1 MVSLNRGDRMVR
13 KSRAKPAKLLE
24 PEDADPQLPVS
35 DGTIGVEYTPPPVGE
50 REEAQTYDCANCQG
64 DLPLRAERCPTCN
77 ELINWSSLDN

>member
-1 MVSLNRGDRMVR
+1 MPKKKTTV
-13 KSRAKPAKLLE
+13 LLE
-24 PEDADPQLPVS
+24 PENAVPVPVVT

-77 ELINWSSLDN
+77 ELIDWSSLDA

>member
-1 MVSLNRGDRMVR
+1 MPKKKTTVM
-13 KSRAKPAKLLE
+13 LE
-24 PEDADPQLPVS
+24 PETISPVPVVT

-77 ELINWSSLDN
+77 ESIDWSSLDN

>member
-1 MVSLNRGDRMVR
+1 MPKKKTTVM
-13 KSRAKPAKLLE
+13 LE
-24 PEDADPQLPVS
+24 PETIGVPVVT

-77 ELINWSSLDN
+77 ESIDWSSLDA

>member
-1 MVSLNRGDRMVR
+1 MP
-13 KSRAKPAKLLE
+13 KKKPPVMLE
-24 PEDADPQLPVS
+24 PESGIPAPVVT

-77 ELINWSSLDN
+77 EMINWSSLDN

>member
-1 MVSLNRGDRMVR
+1 M
-13 KSRAKPAKLLE
+13 AKKKTTVMLE
-24 PEDADPQLPVS
+24 PDNAAPVPVVT

-77 ELINWSSLDN
+77 ELIDWSSLDA

>member
-1 MVSLNRGDRMVR
+1 MPKKKTTV
-13 KSRAKPAKLLE
+13 LLE
-24 PEDADPQLPVS
+24 PESGVPVPVVT

-77 ELINWSSLDN
+77 ELINWSSLDA

>member
-1 MVSLNRGDRMVR
+1 MPKKKTTVM
-13 KSRAKPAKLLE
+13 LE
-24 PEDADPQLPVS
+24 PENAGPVPVVT

-77 ELINWSSLDN
+77 ESIDWSSLDN

>member
-1 MVSLNRGDRMVR
+1 MPKKKTTVM
-13 KSRAKPAKLLE
+13 LE
-24 PEDADPQLPVS
+24 PENVGPVPVVT

-77 ELINWSSLDN
+77 ESIDWSSLDAV

>member
-1 MVSLNRGDRMVR
+1 MPKKKTTVM
-13 KSRAKPAKLLE
+13 LE
-24 PEDADPQLPVS
+24 PETIGPVLVVT

-77 ELINWSSLDN
+77 ELIDWSSLDAD

>member
-1 MVSLNRGDRMVR
+1 LPKKKTTVM
-13 KSRAKPAKLLE
+13 LE
-24 PEDADPQLPVS
+24 PENVGPVPVVT

-77 ELINWSSLDN
+77 ESIDWSSLDN

>member
-1 MVSLNRGDRMVR
+1 MPKKKTTVM
-13 KSRAKPAKLLE
+13 LE
-24 PEDADPQLPVS
+24 PENAGPVPVVT

-77 ELINWSSLDN
+77 ESIDWSSLDAV